1 MSQMANFGL
10 DKMEN
15 IVGEEENAGY
25 QHLLLFP
32 QCFQK
37 AISLELLK
45 VGIFWE
51 RVKSIIYLFGSEKVK
66 SQIGEIQDHTAFL

>member
-1 MSQMANFGL
+1 MIQMKIFVL

-15 IVGEEENAGY
+15 IMGKEENAGY
-25 QHLLLFP
+25 QHILLFP

-45 VGIFWE
+45 V
-51 RVKSIIYLFGSEKVK
+51 
-66 SQIGEIQDHTAFL
+66 EIVW